1 MSLLSSCCVVLI
13 NHAYLRLELL
23 ELAVTLL
30 AVFLDLVLR
39 LLLGLLETTLL
50 LCTAD
55 AGVIGWDV
63 TT

>member
-1 MSLLSSCCVVLI
+1 MVLI

-23 ELAVTLL
+23 KLAVTLL